1 MAKKKTSKE
10 IKPNT
15 TVDIVLACVIVVVA
29 LGIAYVSFTSAG

>member
-10 IKPNT
+10 IKPSKT
-15 TVDIVLACVIVVVA
+15 LDTILVCVIVVVA